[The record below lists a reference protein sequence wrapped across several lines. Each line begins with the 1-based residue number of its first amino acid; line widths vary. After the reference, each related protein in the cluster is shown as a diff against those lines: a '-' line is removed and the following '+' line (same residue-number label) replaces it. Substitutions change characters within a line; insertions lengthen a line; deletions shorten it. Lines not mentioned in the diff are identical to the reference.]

1 MDRTEVQPSPNHG
14 FSFLGSDSKIS
25 KTFPSMS
32 VQRNAFWP
40 DQSWI
45 RLTFTSTRAYLQAQ
59 NVLIKHQDRS
69 RFSTTTLTAFIFDLK
84 AQAFS
89 ASTRFCTVFGRELA
103 FRPTNVFGF
112 PIKLL
117 DEEDLTVIS
126 LKLPSRAR
134 EIL

>member
-1 MDRTEVQPSPNHG
+1 VDTTDLYFNEGVSSSPECLDKTPR
-14 FSFLGSDSKIS
+14 SFEILNNNLDC
-25 KTFPSMS
+25 
-32 VQRNAFWP
+32 
-40 DQSWI
+40 
-45 RLTFTSTRAYLQAQ
+45 LY
-59 NVLIKHQDRS
+59 
-69 RFSTTTLTAFIFDLK
+69 FDLK

>member
-1 MDRTEVQPSPNHG
+1 MDQTEVQPSPNHG

-45 RLTFTSTRAYLQAQ
+45 RLTFTSTMAYLQAQ

-69 RFSTTTLTAFIFDLK
+69 RFSTTTLIAFIFDRQERIWMLDILPP
-84 AQAFS
+84 QRILCLLHLSFD
-89 ASTRFCTVFGRELA
+89 RRPILA
-103 FRPTNVFGF
+103 RSSNLQ
-112 PIKLL
+112 K
-117 DEEDLTVIS
+117 
-126 LKLPSRAR
+126 SRQR
-134 EIL
+134 